1 VTYKT
6 CFSDEEVKS
15 SLTEL
20 CDASMLKGLQ
30 WISDGET
37 WTKTHGHTTGSK
49 QLYKCPYYDHSKCP
63 FRVRVVQTPQN
74 SAVACTTASCQF
86 DVQYTSKTPHTP
98 HVQQETGNCSPINV
112 DALSCDIVGRRS
124 LTQPYLW
131 ALGRGVPLSIKAAFA
146 QNPAF
151 KDSKIG
157 QVMRSLRA
165 DGLDAN
171 AEHPRAF
178 KSRVQN
184 YKYRERETASR
195 LAATVEEGV
204 CSRSWGGVM
213 QLCQRWSK
221 DAVSKNMEEHGRR
234 CVCMSSNA
242 WFLCI
247 FVCDTCHA
255 LLKWCSYSTG
265 SPATPAMCCQD
276 SAWTRQT
283 QMT

>member
-1 VTYKT
+1 MVTRPVASNCTNAPIMTTQNVLLGFVSSRRHKT
-6 CFSDEEVKS
+6 
-15 SLTEL
+15 
-20 CDASMLKGLQ
+20 
-30 WISDGET
+30 
-37 WTKTHGHTTGSK
+37 
-49 QLYKCPYYDHSKCP
+49 
-63 FRVRVVQTPQN
+63 
-74 SAVACTTASCQF
+74 
-86 DVQYTSKTPHTP
+86 
-98 HVQQETGNCSPINV
+98 
-112 DALSCDIVGRRS
+112 
-124 LTQPYLW
+124 
-131 ALGRGVPLSIKAAFA
+131 VPLH
-146 QNPAF
+146 
-151 KDSKIG
+151 
-157 QVMRSLRA
+157 V
-165 DGLDAN
+165 GLDAN

-213 QLCQRWSK
+213 QLCQQWSK

-265 SPATPAMCCQD
+265 SPATPAMSCQD
-276 SAWTRQT
+276 SAWTPQT
-283 QMT
+283 QMTSSSVL